1 MSRVVNAALSLWLA
15 LGLLTVS
22 SCVPPPNPYVNAQT
36 GSAKLGSSTAPGIDG
51 SYAKATP
58 APTSPPPAP
67 LKDATVDQS
76 QSRAVSDYLKSHH
89 LPLVGAQVLTA
100 PGGQRQVILFGYVA
114 TQYGKSDAETR
125 VRKYLADSNLAI
137 DNRITV
143 SPELASANPSSSVP
157 PANSSAAVSNGGG
170 NWGGVQDYQNQG
182 YNDPY
187 QQSQQYQ
194 YQSQGPSALSTLI
207 PLLGLL
213 GGSFG
218 AGNFSGS
225 YGGFGGGYGPYGGGY
240 GYPTYPPPGP
250 SGFGYGPPYSSYP

>member
-1 MSRVVNAALSLWLA
+1 MRRVVNSALGLWLA
-15 LGLLTVS
+15 LGLLILS
-22 SCVPPPNPYVNAQT
+22 SCVPPPNPYASPQS
-36 GSAKLGSSTAPGIDG
+36 GSATLGSAPASGSSG
-51 SYAKATP
+51 SYASAEP
-58 APTSPPPAP
+58 APSAPAP
-67 LKDATVDQS
+67 LKNATVDQS
-76 QSRAVSDYLKSHH
+76 QSRAVSEYLKSNH

-100 PGGQRQVILFGYVA
+100 PDGQREVILFGFVA
-114 TQYGKSDAETR
+114 TPYGKNDAETR
-125 VRKYLADSNLAI
+125 VRNHLGGSNLAI

-157 PANSSAAVSNGGG
+157 PANSSASAPNGGG
-170 NWGGVQDYQNQG
+170 DWGGVQDYQNQG

-194 YQSQGPSALSTLI
+194 YQNQGPSMLSTLI
-207 PLLGLL
+207 PLLGMF

-218 AGNFSGS
+218 GGSFSGS

-250 SGFGYGPPYSSYP
+250 SGFGYGPPYAPYP